1 MIFYFLFFT
10 IIDAP
15 CVSPQVWWC
24 EKFFFLINNYVIVSV
39 YVYNIKMR
47 KKKFL
52 SIIMFEKKIGISKYV
67 WNSNLMQ
74 KCKFENLTQ
83 VFIIIS

>member
-1 MIFYFLFFT
+1 
-10 IIDAP
+10 
-15 CVSPQVWWC
+15 
-24 EKFFFLINNYVIVSV
+24 
-39 YVYNIKMR
+39 
-47 KKKFL
+47 
-52 SIIMFEKKIGISKYV
+52 MFEKKIGISKYV